1 MSETGSRQKPLP
13 LIVFIQGSECSS
25 LFHRQ
30 NGIVVPSLGHISL
43 QEVAAG
49 KARVLIVEKPGI
61 KFLDQSQGGCASKFN
76 REHTLERWAEAV
88 EAAIRAAQ
96 ELPQV
101 QKTRTLVMGH
111 SEGGLVACRV
121 AHDLPEIVTHVA
133 SLAGG
138 GPSQLFDLLTLA
150 RKGNFFRNISED
162 PEVRVKYLLDQWQ
175 AIQSDPMSAEKL
187 FFGFAYRRW
196 STFLASS
203 PLEELMQVS
212 AKIYLAQGTEDEAVV
227 PTSSDVLYTQ
237 LRAHGKQSVYD
248 RVDGAD
254 HSFNLKANPQT
265 NGWHEQ
271 LNRIVIWFL
280 KI

>member
-1 MSETGSRQKPLP
+1 MKYSLVKLFLAIWIIIVCAGALTAQSKLERYKPRKDNAPVPRQPYERYFTRDRFDREITFYVSETESRQQPLP

-43 QEVAAG
+43 QEVTAG

-61 KFLDQSQGGCASKFN
+61 KFLDQSQGGCASEFN

-101 QKTRTLVMGH
+101 QKNRTLVMGH

-121 AHDLPEIVTHVA
+121 ARDLPEIITHVA

-150 RKGNFFRNISED
+150 RKGNFFRNVAED
-162 PEVRVKYLLDQWQ
+162 PEARVKYLLDQWQ

-187 FFGFAYRRW
+187 F
-196 STFLASS
+196 LALLTVGGQRFW
-203 PLEELMQVS
+203 PLH
-212 AKIYLAQGTEDEAVV
+212 
-227 PTSSDVLYTQ
+227 
-237 LRAHGKQSVYD
+237 R
-248 RVDGAD
+248 
-254 HSFNLKANPQT
+254 
-265 NGWHEQ
+265 
-271 LNRIVIWFL
+271 
-280 KI
+280 